1 MRYFK
6 INAWIYEL
14 TDDLTKY
21 RLIYDLETREHFKNP
36 WWVDGRP
43 GAWKNDIELT
53 KKEAFIE
60 LL

>member
-6 INAWIYEL
+6 NKYWIYEV
-14 TDDLTKY
+14 TDDLTKWHW
-21 RLIYDLETREHFKNP
+21 IYGLKTKKHLKDP
-36 WWVDGRP
+36 WWNAHPDY
-43 GAWKNDIELT
+43 WKNLIELT

>member
-6 INAWIYEL
+6 TNNYIFKA
-14 TDDLTKY
+14 TDDLTKCHC
-21 RLIYDLETREHFKNP
+21 IYDLKTKEHVKYP
-36 WWVDGRP
+36 WWYTRP
-43 GAWKNDIELT
+43 IEWKDRIELT

>member
-6 INAWIYEL
+6 SKYYIYEVI
-14 TDDLTKY
+14 DDLTKG
-21 RLIYDLETREHFKNP
+21 RWIYDLETKEHLKYP
-36 WWVDGRP
+36 WWNTRP
-43 GAWKNDIELT
+43 IVWKEWIELT